1 MEVECQAGSTLYRT
15 NTFFIVKSFGILFCL
30 FSSDDIGT
38 VVFRKNCY
46 VPGYAVLFIQPF
58 CRGQFASVGESSLI
72 APIFV
77 SSQHYNAV
85 AMGKNVLDHLCK
97 SIKKKEVLRDISYSF
112 EEGKIYGLYGRN
124 GSGKTMLLRAVCGL
138 IFPTSGTVDIDGK
151 RLHQEISVPP
161 SVGVIIENTE
171 LLPQYD
177 ALTNLKILA
186 KIKKIVSEE
195 EIKETIRMV
204 GLDPESRQ
212 KVKAYS
218 LGMRQKLAIAQA
230 IFEKPELLLLDEP
243 TNALDENSVINI
255 RELFLKLREKGT
267 TIIIASHN
275 KEDLSV
281 LADETLYINQG
292 KLEVKI

>member
-1 MEVECQAGSTLYRT
+1 MSRV
-15 NTFFIVKSFGILFCL
+15 
-30 FSSDDIGT
+30 
-38 VVFRKNCY
+38 
-46 VPGYAVLFIQPF
+46 
-58 CRGQFASVGESSLI
+58 
-72 APIFV
+72 
-77 SSQHYNAV
+77 
-85 AMGKNVLDHLCK
+85 VLDHLCK

-138 IFPTSGTVDIDGK
+138 IFPTSGTIDIDGK

-292 KLEVKI
+292 KL